1 MDIIAN
7 WKLKWFDFFIIIL
20 LIRTCYIAI
29 KCGIII
35 EIFKTLGTI
44 LAIFLSLH
52 FYTFVSESLN
62 SRFSISIIPLEFLD
76 FLVFVLLAICGYF
89 AFLILR
95 MTFLRLVKTEAISLF
110 NKWGG
115 LTLGIL
121 RGILLI
127 GLVTY
132 ALVISSVV
140 YLKTSVNNSYFGKTA
155 ISIAPSVYRGLWT
168 AIVSKFSA
176 KDSYNQYV
184 DETKDSLK

>member
-20 LIRTCYIAI
+20 LIRTCYIAV

-35 EIFKTLGTI
+35 EIFKTLGLI

-62 SRFSISIIPLEFLD
+62 ARFFISVIPLEFLD

-140 YLKTSVNNSYFGKTA
+140 YLKTSVNNSYFGKTSL
-155 ISIAPSVYRGLWT
+155 SIAPSVYRGLWT
-168 AIVSKFSA
+168 VIVSKFSA

-184 DETKDSLK
+184 DETKDGLI

>member
-1 MDIIAN
+1 MDIILN
-7 WKLKWFDFFIIIL
+7 SKLKWFDFFIIIL
-20 LIRTCYIAI
+20 LLRICYIAV

-52 FYTFVSESLN
+52 FYTAISESLN
-62 SRFSISIIPLEFLD
+62 ARFSISVIPLEFLD

-95 MTFLRLVKTEAISLF
+95 MTFSRLVKIEAVSLF

-115 LTLGIL
+115 LVLGIL
-121 RGILLI
+121 RGILLV

-132 ALVISSVV
+132 LLVISSVI
-140 YLKTSVNNSYFGKTA
+140 YLKTSVKNSYLGKTTLT
-155 ISIAPSVYRGLWT
+155 IAPSVYRGLWSV
-168 AIVSKFSA
+168 IVSKFSA
-176 KDSYNQYV
+176 KENYNQYV
-184 DETKDSLK
+184 DETENSLK

>member
-20 LIRTCYIAI
+20 LLRTCYIAV

-35 EIFKTLGTI
+35 EIFKTLGLI

-52 FYTFVSESLN
+52 FYTAVSESLN
-62 SRFSISIIPLEFLD
+62 ARFSMSAIPLEFLD
-76 FLVFVLLAICGYF
+76 FLVFVILAICGYF

-95 MTFLRLVKTEAISLF
+95 MTFSRLVKTEAVSLF

-127 GLVTY
+127 GFVTY
-132 ALVISSVV
+132 ALVISSVI
-140 YLKTSVNNSYFGKTA
+140 YLKTSVNNSYFGKTTLG
-155 ISIAPSVYRGLWT
+155 IAPSVYRGLWEV
-168 AIVSKFSA
+168 IVSKFSA

-184 DETKDSLK
+184 DETENSLK